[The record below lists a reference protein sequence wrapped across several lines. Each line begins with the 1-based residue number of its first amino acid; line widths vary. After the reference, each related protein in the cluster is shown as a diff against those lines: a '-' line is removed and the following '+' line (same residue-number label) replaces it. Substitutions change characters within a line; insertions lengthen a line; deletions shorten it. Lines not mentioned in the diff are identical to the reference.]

1 MPTNEAGLS
10 QGQDM
15 GDGGRIEAS
24 DMPGGEQNDGPSEAK
39 GQAQQPSGIG
49 QDAQSP
55 GQVATDTEDQGGG
68 I

>member
-10 QGQDM
+10 EGHDM

-24 DMPGGEQNDGPSEAK
+24 DMPGGEKNDGP
-39 GQAQQPSGIG
+39 GGPGRPQQPSGIG
-49 QDAQSP
+49 EDAQAP
-55 GQVATDTEDQGGG
+55 AQVSTEVEDGGGG